1 MVVVLVVVLC
11 LLAEALL
18 VFTGSFTH
26 LFWFFGVGQMALLF
40 LELSGFGLLLLF
52 FFFGVYP

>member
-11 LLAEALL
+11 LLAEAPL

-52 FFFGVYP
+52 FFFVVYT